1 MDEQLKPY
9 FAAVEQSKQDVANK
23 TLAVT
28 NAQTALTAA
37 QAAVDLALQD
47 LETAK
52 ATNKTDGENLVT
64 AVKNV
69 YGVV

>member
-9 FAAVEQSKQDVANK
+9 FAAVEQSKADVANK

-28 NAQTALTAA
+28 NAETALATA
-37 QAAVDLALQD
+37 QAVVDQARQD

-69 YGVV
+69 YGVA

>member
-37 QAAVDLALQD
+37 QAAVDLALKD
-47 LETAK
+47 LDNAK